1 MNDVSFH
8 VPYIFGNK
16 QNSNQ
21 RENRYRRKPLE
32 DRGTWYQE
40 RPAVGPDR
48 PEREAKLTHGNL
60 QISKYLCIIIRSC
73 NKIYIS

>member
-1 MNDVSFH
+1 MNDVSIH

-16 QNSNQ
+16 QNSDIEEGKQ
-21 RENRYRRKPLE
+21 IQKE

-48 PEREAKLTHGNL
+48 PERGKA
-60 QISKYLCIIIRSC
+60 ISW
-73 NKIYIS
+73 

>member
-1 MNDVSFH
+1 MNKVSIH

-16 QNSNQ
+16 QNSSLEEGKQ
-21 RENRYRRKPLE
+21 IQKE

-40 RPAVGPDR
+40 RPAIGPNR

-60 QISKYLCIIIRSC
+60 QISKCLCIIIRSC
-73 NKIYIS
+73 YKYKC